1 MGHGEEK
8 VTALIA
14 FYLSAAFDTVD
25 HGILLTTLNSNF
37 GIDGRAL
44 EWIRNYLAPRDMK
57 IKIGKSYSERKELT
71 FSVLQGSCSGANFFN
86 MYCSTISDV
95 IDPYLSLT
103 AFADDHA
110 IVKEFNPNI
119 LAEEMQIRHL
129 IITNLASI
137 KSWMNSC

>member
-1 MGHGEEK
+1 M
-8 VTALIA
+8 
-14 FYLSAAFDTVD
+14 
-25 HGILLTTLNSNF
+25 
-37 GIDGRAL
+37 R
-44 EWIRNYLAPRDMK
+44 

-95 IDPYLSLT
+95 MKPNLSLI

-119 LAEEMQIRHL
+119 MAEEMQIRNI

-137 KSWMNSC
+137 KSWMNSVRLKMAQYHI